1 LYYLFSVF
9 DFLLLGKK
17 SKKNFETKQKQRPLS
32 QFLKTTVS
40 VLMFLT
46 KTKMVLSDLDLLID
60 IKTQRFNIEVFILK
74 GITNYFLYDP
84 RKD

>member
-60 IKTQRFNIEVFILK
+60 IKTQRFNIKVFILK

>member
-1 LYYLFSVF
+1 
-9 DFLLLGKK
+9 
-17 SKKNFETKQKQRPLS
+17 
-32 QFLKTTVS
+32 
-40 VLMFLT
+40 MFLT

-60 IKTQRFNIEVFILK
+60 IKTQRFNMEVFILK